1 MQPVLLGRQQPEVP
15 SLFTSASL
23 ADDRI
28 AGPTRPL
35 VRTSA
40 SEDAR

>member
-1 MQPVLLGRQQPEVP
+1 MQPVLLGGQQPAVP

-28 AGPTRPL
+28 AGPSPL
-35 VRTSA
+35 FVRTSA
-40 SEDAR
+40 SEEAR